1 MNITVPA
8 YEQVGG
14 HFEYQL
20 RVIAETGTW
29 QFRKRYSLLR
39 RFHEE
44 LHTTC
49 SSLPSFP
56 PKKMFGNTKPQFLEK
71 RRSALEDYFARLCDL
86 PSVRNS
92 ELFGGFVK
100 PKDAVILAG
109 AAKKE
114 ETATPS
120 HKLPAALSQER
131 LGFKAAAM
139 NKVASEVAEKFLDLS
154 SVPSP
159 LDREDVALKRQK
171 YTRVLTRADLHLQW
185 AGALPT
191 SEGSSNADLTTALSF
206 LDTHSQALA
215 ECFQPCETRDVLTFL

>member
-29 QFRKRYSLLR
+29 QFHKRYSLMR

-44 LHTTC
+44 LHTICT
-49 SSLPSFP
+49 SLPPFP

-71 RRSALEDYFARLCDL
+71 RRSALEDYFSRICDF
-86 PSVRNS
+86 PSVRKS
-92 ELFGGFVK
+92 EIFGGFIK

-109 AAKKE
+109 AAKRE
-114 ETATPS
+114 ETVSPS
-120 HKLPAALSQER
+120 HKLSAAFSQER
-131 LGFKAAAM
+131 AGHKAAAM
-139 NKVASEVAEKFLDLS
+139 NKVASEVAETFLDLS
-154 SVPSP
+154 CVPSP

-171 YTRVLTRADLHLQW
+171 HTRVLTRADLNLQW
-185 AGALPT
+185 AGPLPT
-191 SEGSSNADLTTALSF
+191 SEGSSNADLTTAWSL
-206 LDTHSQALA
+206 LDIHSQALA
-215 ECFQPCETRDVLTFL
+215 ECFQPCEVLDVLTFL

>member
-44 LHTTC
+44 LHHIC
-49 SSLPSFP
+49 SSLPLFP

-71 RRSALEDYFARLCDL
+71 RRSALDDYFSRLCDL
-86 PSVRNS
+86 PSVRKS
-92 ELFGGFVK
+92 EIFGGFIK

-109 AAKKE
+109 AAKRE
-114 ETATPS
+114 EAASPS
-120 HKLPAALSQER
+120 HKLPTLFSQER
-131 LGFKAAAM
+131 AGHKAAAM
-139 NKVASEVAEKFLDLS
+139 NQVASEVAETFLDLS
-154 SVPSP
+154 CVPSP

-185 AGALPT
+185 AGAFPT
-191 SEGSSNADLTTALSF
+191 SDGSSNVDLTTTLSW

-215 ECFQPCETRDVLTFL
+215 ECFQPCEMRDVLTFL